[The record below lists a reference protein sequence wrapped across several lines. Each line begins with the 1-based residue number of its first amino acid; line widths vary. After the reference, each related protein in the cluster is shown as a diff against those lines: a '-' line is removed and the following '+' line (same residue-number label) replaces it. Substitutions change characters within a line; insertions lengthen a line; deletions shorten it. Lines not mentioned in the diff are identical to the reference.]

1 MKKKLTVISLLTLIN
16 VLALSAISSAQPY
29 GVGLYDE
36 NVPYGSETS
45 ITISTDAVDGN
56 VAIPT
61 ITPIDGGALGTATNT
76 ITITST
82 DVIGYKLYIGANSNT
97 SMDNLGAS
105 LPTSANA
112 YGNPAT
118 NPLAVNT
125 WGYNVDGSVINFCG
139 MPLDSSRQLIKDVTT
154 PISNDNTTITYGLKI
169 DIAKPAGNYAVDIIY
184 TAVPQTN

>member
-1 MKKKLTVISLLTLIN
+1 MKKKLTIISTLALVN
-16 VLALSAISSAQPY
+16 VLALSAVSCAQPY

-45 ITISTDAVDGN
+45 LTISTDAVGGN

-61 ITPIDGGALGTATNT
+61 ITPVDGGALGTATNT
-76 ITITST
+76 VTITST
-82 DVIGYKLYIGANSNT
+82 DVIGYKLYIGANDST
-97 SMDNLGAS
+97 DMDNLGTP

-112 YGNPAT
+112 YSNPAT

-125 WGYNVDGSVINFCG
+125 WGYNIDGSVVNFCG

-154 PISNDNTTITYGLKI
+154 PVSNDDITITYGMKI
-169 DIAKPAGNYAVDIIY
+169 DLGKPAGNYSVNVIY
-184 TAVPQTN
+184 TAVPQTD

>member
-1 MKKKLTVISLLTLIN
+1 MKKKLTIILLLALVN
-16 VLALSAISSAQPY
+16 VLALSVVSRAQPY
-29 GVGLYDE
+29 GVGLYNE

-45 ITISTDAVDGN
+45 ITISTNAVDGN

-61 ITPIDGGALGTATNT
+61 ITPIDGGALGTATNI

-82 DVIGYKLYIGANSNT
+82 DVIGYKLYIGADGST
-97 SMDNLGAS
+97 DMDNLGTY
-105 LPTSANA
+105 LPTSANT

-125 WGYNVDGSVINFCG
+125 WGYNIDGSVINFCG
-139 MPLDSSRQLIKDVTT
+139 MPLDSSRQLIKTVTT

-169 DIAKPAGNYAVDIIY
+169 DMAKPAGNYAVDVVY
-184 TAVPQTN
+184 TAVPQTD

>member
-1 MKKKLTVISLLTLIN
+1 MKKKLTVISLLALVN
-16 VLALSAISSAQPY
+16 VLALSTISNAQPY

-45 ITISTDAVDGN
+45 ITISINAVGGN

-61 ITPIDGGALGTATNT
+61 ITPISGGALGTATNT
-76 ITITST
+76 VTITST
-82 DVIGYKLYIGANSNT
+82 DVIGYKLYIGADDST
-97 SMDNLGAS
+97 DMDNLGAS

-125 WGYNVDGSVINFCG
+125 WGYNVDGSVVNFCG
-139 MPLDSSRQLIKDVTT
+139 MPLDSSRQLIKTVTT
-154 PISNDNTTITYGLKI
+154 PATNDDTTITYGMKI
-169 DIAKPAGNYAVDIIY
+169 DTAKPAGNYTVDVVY
-184 TAVPQTN
+184 TAVPQTD

>member
-1 MKKKLTVISLLTLIN
+1 MKKKLTIIYTLAIVN
-16 VLALSAISSAQPY
+16 VLALSAVSYAQPY

-45 ITISTDAVDGN
+45 LTISTDAVGGN

-61 ITPIDGGALGTATNT
+61 ITPVDGGTLGTATNT
-76 ITITST
+76 VTITST
-82 DVIGYKLYIGANSNT
+82 DVIGYKLYIGADGST
-97 SMDNLGAS
+97 SMDNLGTP

-154 PISNDNTTITYGLKI
+154 PVTNDDITITYGMKI
-169 DIAKPAGNYAVDIIY
+169 DMNKPAGNYSVDVVY
-184 TAVPQTN
+184 TAVPQTD